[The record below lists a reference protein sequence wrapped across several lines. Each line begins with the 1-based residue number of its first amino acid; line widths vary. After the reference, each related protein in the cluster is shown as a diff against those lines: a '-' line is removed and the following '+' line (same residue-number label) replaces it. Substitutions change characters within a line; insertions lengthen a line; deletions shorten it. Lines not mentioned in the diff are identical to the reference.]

1 MPCPTIYG
9 AGMSEDRNTP
19 KVLVH
24 GNPEVAAIWGPLE
37 RALADRGVEGIVALS
52 PPGFGA
58 PTPSGWGATRAEYVE
73 WLRTE
78 LTALGR
84 PVDLVGH
91 DWGAGHVY
99 GLLAEAPDLV
109 RSYAADIAGVVH
121 PDYVWHDMAQAWQ
134 TPDVGEQVVGA
145 MTAGDVAGRAAAYVE
160 LGIPPDVA
168 TAMAEA
174 TDEEM
179 GRCILALY
187 RDAAQPAVA
196 ELGAQLFTAD
206 LPPGLVLAPTDDAY
220 VLHQQSLESAQ
231 RLGASVAELPGQGHW
246 WMLEDPAPAAD
257 ALVRF
262 WHSL

>member
-1 MPCPTIYG
+1 
-9 AGMSEDRNTP
+9 MSEDTNTP

-37 RALADRGVEGIVALS
+37 QELRNRGVEGIVRLS

-58 PTPSGWGATRAEYVE
+58 PTDAGWGATRAEYVG
-73 WLRTE
+73 WLRSE
-78 LTALGR
+78 LEAIGR

-99 GLLAEAPDLV
+99 GLLATAPEQV
-109 RSYAADIAGVVH
+109 RSYAADVAGLLH

-145 MTAGDVAGRAAAYVE
+145 MTAGDVAGRAAAYGE
-160 LGIPPDVA
+160 LGIPGDVA

-187 RDAAQPAVA
+187 RDAAQPAMA
-196 ELGAQLFTAD
+196 ELGAQLFTAE
-206 LPPGLVLAPTDDAY
+206 LPPGLILAPTDDAY
-220 VLHQQSLESAQ
+220 APHVLNVEAAE
-231 RLGASVAELPGQGHW
+231 RLGARLAELPGLGHW
-246 WMLEDPAPAAD
+246 WMLEDAAPAAD

-262 WHSL
+262 WNSL

>member
-1 MPCPTIYG
+1 
-9 AGMSEDRNTP
+9 MSEDANTP

-24 GNPEVAAIWGPLE
+24 GNPEVAAIWGPLVTQ
-37 RALADRGVEGIVALS
+37 LGDRGVEGIVRLS

-58 PTPSGWGATRAEYVE
+58 PTGEGWGATRAEYVD
-73 WLRTE
+73 WLRSE
-78 LTALGR
+78 LDEIGR
-84 PVDLVGH
+84 PVDIVGH

-99 GLLAEAPDLV
+99 GLLAVAPRLV
-109 RSYAADIAGVVH
+109 RSYATDIAGVIH

-145 MTAGDVAGRAAAYVE
+145 MTAGDVAGRSAAYVE
-160 LGIPPDVA
+160 LGIPADVA

-196 ELGAQLFTAD
+196 ELGAELFAAE
-206 LPPGLVLAPTDDAY
+206 LPPGLILAPTEDAY
-220 VLHQQSLESAQ
+220 VPHAQSVEVAD
-231 RLGASVAELPGQGHW
+231 RLGARLAELPGQGHW
-246 WMLEDPAPAAD
+246 WMLEDAAPAAD